1 MPHHHAHSDNH
12 QDKSPSTKGSTI
24 HWARF
29 YDFAVN
35 LLALGTEKRLR
46 ELTVA
51 QAQIQP
57 GDDVLDVGCGTGNLT
72 LLAKKAAGP
81 TGAVYG
87 IDAAPEMIE
96 VAASKARE
104 AGVDVDFSHGVVE
117 KLEFPDDRFD
127 LILSS
132 LMVHHLPGDDL
143 KSKAFDEMYRVLK
156 PGAHL
161 LIIDF
166 APPKNRFLRWL
177 LKPILKG
184 MLAYDIRS
192 NVPLLEQVGF
202 TKIESGSTG
211 HRLASFISARK
222 VQVY

>member
-1 MPHHHAHSDNH
+1 MPHHHAHSGNR
-12 QDKSPSTKGSTI
+12 QDKSLSTKGSTI

-29 YDFAVN
+29 YDFSVN

-46 ELTVA
+46 EVTIA

-81 TGAVYG
+81 TGAVFG

-96 VAASKARE
+96 VAASKARK
-104 AGVDVDFSHGVVE
+104 AGVNANFSHGVVE
-117 KLEFPDDRFD
+117 KLEFQDERFD

-143 KSKAFDEMYRVLK
+143 KSKAFGEMYRVLK
-156 PGAHL
+156 PGANL

-166 APPKNRFLRWL
+166 APPKSRFIRWL
-177 LKPILKG
+177 LQPVLKG

-192 NVPLLEQVGF
+192 NIPLLEEVGF
-202 TKIESGSTG
+202 TRIESGSTG
-211 HRLASFISARK
+211 HRLASFVSARK